1 MPATRAP
8 DRATIR
14 RTARALRVLRGL
26 GTLLLYAFGA
36 FCALLLLLRYVVL
49 PQVPMHRDAISGFLS
64 QRIGAPVTI
73 DALATGWDGWNP
85 KLVIDGFR
93 LRERD
98 GTQSVLEL
106 PHVELVVAWT
116 SLAYLRLQLK
126 ELAIDQPS
134 LAIARDTAGVI
145 HVAGLEIDPDAGSE
159 RSPFLA
165 WLLRQHEISVR
176 DATLAWTDEQ
186 RAAPTITLEQV
197 DVKLENLLGRH
208 RFGATGVPP
217 SALASPLDVRGDFAG
232 IGAGNWRKAR
242 GHLYARLDY
251 ADVAA
256 WRAWVPLP
264 LPIDSGQ
271 GALRLWLDFSDEAV
285 TSLVADAELADV
297 SASLDDAL
305 PPLALQHVV
314 GRLTMEEAP
323 GRRTIGGRGI
333 SFTTESGTVQAP
345 ADFDLDLRA
354 ETGSAEARGT
364 LAFTRADLA
373 ALGAIAAELP
383 LPADWRAGLAAHA
396 PYGAVTGGRLTWQGS
411 LKAPS
416 KWTARATLVDVG
428 GIAHDPWPGVGRI
441 SGTLDSDESK
451 GTLKL
456 ATRDGSVELPAELRD
471 VVSFEKL
478 DGAVRWHHDASG
490 TLRVDVDDVTFANA
504 DAAGAISGS
513 WAARA
518 GGPGDADL
526 KVQFARANVAR
537 IANYLPIWL
546 SPHARDW
553 ARRALVR
560 GDIDKGQIEIK
571 GNLADFPFTHGKP
584 GTFAIAADVRKA
596 TLDFA
601 EGWPVI
607 DGIDAVLKLDRTHL
621 RVEAARGSVLDADI
635 GRTVA
640 DIPDL
645 AAPVLAIDGVA
656 SGGAPS
662 FLAFLAQS
670 PIAGWIGHVTDG
682 VHVTGNGTLALSLSI
697 PLADLAS
704 SRADGTFGLAAG
716 AVDWPGAPPFRGV
729 AGKFRFSRQGIVDG
743 AFDGNALGGAARVTL
758 ARVDDG
764 LHLHGSGS
772 VDFAEL
778 RALYPVAF
786 VDRLG
791 GRSDWTFDG
800 VPAAQGFDWTVRS
813 SMQGATIGFPAP
825 FAKAAAGALPVSVER
840 RMISP
845 TRDAVTIAVGSE
857 GRVFLRRR
865 LDGGDTRVDGVLV
878 VAGRATPQPGD
889 DARPGIYVRADV
901 DRIDVDEWL
910 AIDLPVASAA
920 KPGTTAA
927 APLELK
933 GVDLTA
939 TRLTAMGR
947 RFRDLTIGARRD
959 ADHWN
964 IALKGRDVEGA
975 AAWYLAAPQAP
986 NGRAVLRLT
995 RVALPREDGTPK
1007 GEPDRT
1013 APAPAKA
1020 RTRWPEVDAEA
1031 ERFISRGHE
1040 LGTLK
1045 VRAKP
1050 QGDDWLID
1058 ALELAND
1065 GGTITAHGAWHVGSD
1080 GERTSLDATFDVKDA
1095 GVFLARFGYPDEIR
1109 GAPTKGT
1116 GHFTWPG
1123 APSDFDYD
1131 TLDGKLAIAT
1141 GAGQFLKIQPG
1152 IGRLLGVLSL
1162 QALPRRIT
1170 LDFHDVFSE
1179 GFAFDEAKG
1188 DVAIVGGVMRTDGF
1202 AINGTAARI
1211 TIRGEAD
1218 LARETQA
1225 LDVHVQPSLATGVS
1239 AGAAALL
1246 VAANPIVAAVVG
1258 AGTLLAQKVLKDPIE
1273 QMFSYEY
1280 RVTGQWSDPVV
1291 TRVGREP
1298 NLMPGAYDA
1307 PPPAAAPQKSAPS
1320 SADPPKVAPPTPA
1333 PKPAPPAA
1341 TAPAT
1346 PTR

>member
-1 MPATRAP
+1 
-8 DRATIR
+8 
-14 RTARALRVLRGL
+14 V
-26 GTLLLYAFGA
+26 YAFGA
-36 FCALLLLLRYVVL
+36 FCALLLVLRYVVM
-49 PQVPMHRDAISGFLS
+49 PQVPMHRDAIAGFLS

-93 LRERD
+93 LRDRE

-106 PHVELVVAWT
+106 PHVELVAAWT

-126 ELAIDQPS
+126 ELAIDRPT
-134 LAIARDTAGVI
+134 LAIARDADGII
-145 HVAGLEIDPDAGSE
+145 HVAGLEIDPDAAGGP
-159 RSPFLA
+159 SPFLA
-165 WLLRQHEISVR
+165 WLLRQHAISVR
-176 DATLAWTDEQ
+176 DATLAWTDEL
-186 RAAPTITLEQV
+186 RAAPTVTLEQV

-217 SALASPLDVRGDFAG
+217 SALASPIDLRGDFAG
-232 IGAGNWRKAR
+232 VGAGNWRKAR
-242 GHLYARLDY
+242 GHLYVRLDY

-271 GALRLWLDFSDEAV
+271 GALRLWLDFGDEAV
-285 TSLVADAELADV
+285 RSLVADAELADV
-297 SASLDDAL
+297 SVSLDDAL

-314 GRLTMEEAP
+314 GRLTMEQSRD
-323 GRRTIGGRGI
+323 RRTIGGRGI
-333 SFTTESGTVQAP
+333 SFTTESGSVQAP

-354 ETGSAEARGT
+354 AAAATDARGT

-383 LPADWRAGLAAHA
+383 LPADWRAALAAHA
-396 PYGAVTGGRLTWQGS
+396 PHGTITGGRLTWQGS
-411 LKAPS
+411 LDAPS
-416 KWTARATLVDVG
+416 KWTARASLVDVG
-428 GIAHDPWPGVGRI
+428 ASAHDPWPGIARI

-456 ATRDGSVELPAELRD
+456 AARDGSIELPAELRD
-471 VVSFEKL
+471 VVAFAKL
-478 DGAVRWHHDASG
+478 DGMLRWHHDASG
-490 TLRVDVDDVTFANA
+490 ALRVDVDDVAFANA
-504 DAAGAISGS
+504 DAAGAVAGS
-513 WAARA
+513 WTARRD
-518 GGPGDADL
+518 GPGEADL
-526 KVQFARANVAR
+526 KLQFTRANVAR
-537 IANYLPIWL
+537 IANYLPVWL

-553 ARRALVR
+553 VRRALVR
-560 GDIDKGQIEIK
+560 GDVDKGQIEIK

-601 EGWPVI
+601 EGWPAI
-607 DGIDAVLKLDRTHL
+607 EGIDAVLKLDRTHL
-621 RVEAARGSVLDADI
+621 RVEAARGTVLDTDI

-645 AAPVLAIDGVA
+645 AQPVLAIDGTA
-656 SGGAPS
+656 SGTAPS

-670 PIAGWIGHVTDG
+670 PIAGWIGHVSDG
-682 VHVTGNGTLALSLSI
+682 VRITGNGTLALSLAI
-697 PLADLAS
+697 PLTDLAS
-704 SRADGTFGLAAG
+704 ARADGTFALAAG
-716 AVDWPGAPPFRGV
+716 SVDWPGAPPFRGV
-729 AGKFRFSRQGIVDG
+729 TGKFGFSRRGIVDG
-743 AFDGNALGGAARVTL
+743 AFDGNALGGPARVTL
-758 ARVDDG
+758 ARVDDA
-764 LHLHGSGS
+764 LHVRGSGT

-778 RALYPVAF
+778 RALYPIAF
-786 VDRLG
+786 LDRIG

-800 VPAAQGFDWTVRS
+800 VPGAQGFDWTVRS

-825 FAKAAAGALPVSVER
+825 FAKAAAGALPVSVAR
-840 RMISP
+840 RMTSP
-845 TRDAVTIAVGSE
+845 MRDTVTIAAGND
-857 GRVFLRRR
+857 GKVFLRRR
-865 LDGGDTRVDGVLV
+865 LDGGEARVEGALV
-878 VAGRATPQPGD
+878 VVGRATPQPGD
-889 DARPGIYVRADV
+889 DARPGVFVRADV
-901 DRIDVDEWL
+901 DRIDVDDWL
-910 AIDLPVASAA
+910 AVDLPGAA
-920 KPGTTAA
+920 PANPGATAA
-927 APLELK
+927 EPLRLM

-947 RFRDLTIGARRD
+947 RFRELTVGARRD
-959 ADHWN
+959 GDHWT
-964 IALKGRDVEGA
+964 IALKGRDIEGT
-975 AAWYLAAPQAP
+975 AAWYTAAPQAP
-986 NGRAVLRLT
+986 NGRAVLRLA
-995 RVALPREDGTPK
+995 RFALPREAGAPGTDK
-1007 GEPDRT
+1007 DTERA
-1013 APAPAKA
+1013 APAAAAKA
-1020 RTRWPEVDAEA
+1020 RSRWPEVDAEA
-1031 ERFISRGHE
+1031 ERFVSRGHE
-1040 LGTLK
+1040 LGRLK

-1050 QGDDWLID
+1050 RGDDWLID

-1065 GGTITAHGAWHVGSD
+1065 GGTITAHGAWHAGAD

-1095 GVFLARFGYPDEIR
+1095 GTFLARFGYPDEIR

-1131 TLDGKLAIAT
+1131 VLDGNLAIAT

-1188 DVAIVGGVMRTDGF
+1188 DVAIVGGVLRTDAF

-1211 TIRGEAD
+1211 TIKGEAD

-1246 VAANPIVAAVVG
+1246 VAANPMIAAVVG

-1291 TRVGREP
+1291 ARVGREP
-1298 NLMPGAYDA
+1298 SLVPGAYDA
-1307 PPPAAAPQKSAPS
+1307 APPATAGAGAANAGDAAAKAASA
-1320 SADPPKVAPPTPA
+1320 ANAPAAGATKTPA
-1333 PKPAPPAA
+1333 PAP
-1341 TAPAT
+1341 APAT
-1346 PTR
+1346 GTP

>member
-8 DRATIR
+8 DRATVR
-14 RTARALRVLRGL
+14 RTARALRFARGL
-26 GTLLLYAFGA
+26 GTLCLYVLAAF
-36 FCALLLLLRYVVL
+36 FALLLVLRYGVM
-49 PQVPMHRDAISGFLS
+49 PQVPAHREAIAAFLS

-85 KLVIDGFR
+85 KLVIDGFK
-93 LRERD
+93 LRDRD

-106 PHVELVVAWT
+106 PHVELVAAWT

-126 ELAIDQPS
+126 ELAIDRPS
-134 LAIARDTAGVI
+134 LAIARDASGIV
-145 HVAGLEIDPDAGSE
+145 HVAGLEFDPDAGDA

-176 DATLAWTDEQ
+176 DATLAWTDEL

-217 SALASPLDVRGDFAG
+217 AMLASPLDVRGDFAG
-232 IGAGNWRKAR
+232 IGSGEWRKAR
-242 GHLYARLDY
+242 GHLYLRLDY

-264 LPIDSGQ
+264 LPVDSGQ
-271 GALRLWLDFSDEAV
+271 GALRLWLDFADQSV
-285 TSLVADAELADV
+285 NSVVADAELTDV
-297 SASLDDAL
+297 SASLDPAL

-314 GRLTMEEAP
+314 GRLTMERSRD
-323 GRRTIGGRGI
+323 RRTIGGRGI
-333 SFTTESGTVQAP
+333 SFTTESGSVQAP
-345 ADFDLDLRA
+345 ADFDLDLRDG
-354 ETGSAEARGT
+354 TSSAAPRGT

-396 PYGAVTGGRLTWQGS
+396 PYGVVTAGKLTWQGPPQ
-411 LKAPS
+411 APS
-416 KWTARATLVDVG
+416 KWTAHATLVDVG
-428 GIAHDPWPGVGRI
+428 ASAHDPWPGLGRI

-456 ATRDGSVELPAELRD
+456 VTRGGSLELPADLRD
-471 VVSFEKL
+471 VVAFDRL
-478 DGAVRWHHDASG
+478 DGTVRWHHDDKGA
-490 TLRVDVDDVTFANA
+490 LRVDIDDVAFANA
-504 DAAGAISGS
+504 DLAGAASGS
-513 WAARA
+513 WSSRSD
-518 GGPGDADL
+518 GPGDADVKL
-526 KVQFARANVAR
+526 QFTRANVAR
-537 IANYLPIWL
+537 VANYLPVWL
-546 SPHARDW
+546 DARARDW

-560 GDIDKGQIEIK
+560 GDVDKGHIEIK
-571 GNLADFPFTHGKP
+571 GNLADFPFTHGKA
-584 GTFAIAADVRKA
+584 GTFAVDAEVRHA

-601 EGWPVI
+601 DGWPAI
-607 DGIDAVLKLDRTHL
+607 DGVDATLRLDRTHL
-621 RVEAARGSVLDADI
+621 RVEAARGTVLDADI

-645 AAPVLAIDGVA
+645 AAPVLGITGTA
-656 SGGAPS
+656 SGSAPA
-662 FLAFLAQS
+662 FLAFIAQS
-670 PIAGWIGHVTDG
+670 PVAGWIGHVTDG
-682 VHVTGNGTLALSLSI
+682 LRVTGSGTLALSLAI
-697 PLADLAS
+697 PLGDLAS
-704 SRADGTFGLAAG
+704 TRADGTFGLASG
-716 AVDWPGAPPFRGV
+716 AVDWPGAPPFRNV
-729 AGKFRFSRQGIVDG
+729 AGKFAFSRQGIVDG
-743 AFDGNALGGAARVTL
+743 AFDGTALGGPARVTL
-758 ARVDDG
+758 ARADDA
-764 LHLHGSGS
+764 LHVRGSGT

-778 RALYPVAF
+778 GALYPVAF
-786 VDRLG
+786 IDRIG

-800 VPAAQGFDWTVRS
+800 VPRAQGFDWSVRS
-813 SMQGATIGFPAP
+813 SMQGATLGFPAP
-825 FAKAAAGALPVSVER
+825 FAKAAAGALPLTVER
-840 RMISP
+840 RMTSP
-845 TRDAVTIAVGSE
+845 TRDTVTIAVASDGK
-857 GRVFLRRR
+857 VILRRR
-865 LDGGDTRVDGVLV
+865 LDGGDPRVEGVLV
-878 VAGRATPQPGD
+878 LAGSATPQPGD

-901 DRIDVDEWL
+901 ERIDADDWL
-910 AIDLPVASAA
+910 AIDLPAAAEA
-920 KPGTTAA
+920 KPGAPAA
-927 APLELK
+927 APLRLM

-947 RFRDLTIGARRD
+947 RFRDLTVGARRD
-959 ADHWN
+959 GDNWA
-964 IALKGRDVEGA
+964 IALKGRDIEGT
-975 AAWYLAAPQAP
+975 AAWYVAAPQAP

-995 RVALPREDGTPK
+995 RVALPREAGAARAE
-1007 GEPDRT
+1007 GER
-1013 APAPAKA
+1013 AEPAAAAKV
-1020 RTRWPEVDAEA
+1020 RNRWPEVDAEA
-1031 ERFISRGHE
+1031 DRLISRGHE
-1040 LGTLK
+1040 LGTLM

-1050 QGDDWLID
+1050 QGNDWLID

-1065 GGTITAHGAWHVGSD
+1065 GGTITAHGAWHAGVD

-1095 GVFLARFGYPDEIR
+1095 GIFLARFGYPDEIR

-1116 GHFTWPG
+1116 GHFSWPG

-1131 TLDGKLAIAT
+1131 ALDGNLAITT

-1162 QALPRRIT
+1162 QALPRRIS

-1188 DVAIVGGVMRTDGF
+1188 DVAIVNGVMRTDAF

-1211 TIRGEAD
+1211 TIKGDAD
-1218 LARETQA
+1218 LKRETQA

-1246 VAANPIVAAVVG
+1246 VAANPMIAAVVG

-1291 TRVGREP
+1291 ARVGREP
-1298 NLMPGAYDA
+1298 SLMPGAVDASGSGSPPA
-1307 PPPAAAPQKSAPS
+1307 PPPSKGAGTAAAAK
-1320 SADPPKVAPPTPA
+1320 PP
-1333 PKPAPPAA
+1333 
-1341 TAPAT
+1341 
-1346 PTR
+1346 